1 MRVPSSSFFYQEIH
15 TVNKQY
21 QMLSKL
27 SEQASSNQKLTA
39 PSDDPVLS
47 NQINMFKDSI
57 ANLQS
62 YSETGINAQNR
73 TSLFESTINTGI
85 SDVNQVKSLISRVLT
100 DTLSDSDRSA
110 IAHDLQGYLTSLLE
124 LANISDSDGQ
134 FIFGGTNASLPPFV
148 LQGNQFVYQGGYE
161 STMLDIGP
169 NMSIVYNESGYDVF
183 SNIKLGNGTYTITAP
198 NTNTGTAYTTTGT
211 VNSANYVADN
221 YTLTFVVNS
230 ANQLAYQVV
239 GSNSGQV
246 IPPPPAVSPA
256 NAPPFVAGQSIS
268 FNGINFEIIG
278 TPEVGDQF
286 QVQPSGTGDVFNS
299 LQNIIDTLNTPI
311 NNNPAALAQFHQVL
325 SQAGATFDQVQ
336 NQFISYQSNV
346 GSRMSL
352 VNSQIDLNDQFISDQ
367 AISLSKLADADQ
379 VEVISTLQQ
388 QLVGLQSAQL
398 SYMKIQ
404 EFLLNILK

>member
-1 MRVPSSSFFYQEIH
+1 MRVPSSSFFYQEIK

-47 NQINMFKDSI
+47 NHINMFKDSI
-57 ANLQS
+57 DNLQS
-62 YSETGINAQNR
+62 YNETGINAQNR
-73 TSLFESTINTGI
+73 TSLFESTINTCI

-100 DTLSDSDRSA
+100 DTLSDSDRAA
-110 IAHDLQGYLTSLLE
+110 IAQDLQGYLTSLLE
-124 LANISDSDGQ
+124 LANIPDSDGQ
-134 FIFGGTNASLPPFV
+134 FIFGGTNASLPPFF

-161 STMLDIGP
+161 STMLDISP
-169 NMSIVYNESGYDVF
+169 NMSIIYNESGYDVF
-183 SNIKLGNGTYTITAP
+183 SNINLGNGTYTISASE
-198 NTNTGTAYTTTGT
+198 TNTGTAYTTTGT

-221 YTLTFVVNS
+221 YTLSFVLNS

-239 GSNSGQV
+239 GVNSGQV
-246 IPPPPAVSPA
+246 IPIPPAD
-256 NAPPFVAGQSIS
+256 APPFVPGQSIS
-268 FNGINFEIIG
+268 FNGITFEIIG
-278 TPEVGDQF
+278 TPAIGDQF
-286 QVQPSGTGDVFNS
+286 QIQPSGTDDVFNS
-299 LQNIIDTLNTPI
+299 LRNIIETLNTPI
-311 NNNPAALAQFHQVL
+311 NNNPAVLAQFHQVL

-336 NQFISYQSNV
+336 NQFINYQSNV

-352 VNSQIDLNDQFISDQ
+352 VNSQIDLNNQFISDQ
-367 AISLSKLADADQ
+367 TISLSKLADADQ